1 MVLLL
6 ETVLRIGRIA
16 FLLSFVTYLPTCLLD
31 DETIGEVGKWS
42 DTGIE

>member
-1 MVLLL
+1 VVLLL

-31 DETIGEVGKWS
+31 DEIGEEGKWS